1 MNHLP
6 LPTLLTLS
14 PHLNQLEATFLASS
28 QSVSFFQVSDQGLES
43 ALLRLE
49 VILIEW

>member
-14 PHLNQLEATFLASS
+14 PHLNQLAATFLASS
-28 QSVSFFQVSDQGLES
+28 QSVPFFQVSDQGLEP
-43 ALLRLE
+43 ALLLLE
-49 VILIEW
+49 IITIDC